1 MTDGKKN
8 PDTSGSTAMSNVA
21 YKRSWRDV
29 FLQSGS
35 LSAKKHPEAV
45 VEAEPPLP
53 KSERMPLRGDFT
65 LMSFERHGEIYPKR
79 WGADPK
85 TDAPAPILW
94 MSFQLAIPW
103 RGCSPALPA
112 SASPAE
118 GQYMPDSS
126 LLCRGAVRGKLR
138 LHVSGFSVHRG
149 ARPKLWEAD
158 ASPSF

>member
-21 YKRSWRDV
+21 YKRSWREV
-29 FLQSGS
+29 FLQAGS

-79 WGADPK
+79 WGADPE
-85 TDAPAPILW
+85 TDAPGSHPLDE
-94 MSFQLAIPW
+94 
-103 RGCSPALPA
+103 LPA
-112 SASPAE
+112 GYTWPAVALKHCPPPLNQPRASI
-118 GQYMPDSS
+118 
-126 LLCRGAVRGKLR
+126 
-138 LHVSGFSVHRG
+138 
-149 ARPKLWEAD
+149 
-158 ASPSF
+158 